1 MKNEEPEKLNREL
14 EVTSMDRMVMNTQN
28 LKKPEQDRKRSEEQ
42 GPENFKLTLNSWW
55 YRISIN
61 VRGEKEYRIHEWQ
74 KHEQKRK
81 RINRTE
87 HRYVVVVQHMKKLGV
102 CLEQK
107 KKPVR

>member
-1 MKNEEPEKLNREL
+1 M
-14 EVTSMDRMVMNTQN
+14 
-28 LKKPEQDRKRSEEQ
+28 
-42 GPENFKLTLNSWW
+42 
-55 YRISIN
+55 
-61 VRGEKEYRIHEWQ
+61 RGEKEYRIHEPQ

-107 KKPVR
+107 ENQSDKDTDVMAREA